1 MPDAASRLYT
11 VGHSNVTLQGFLRL
25 LQQHHIEAVADVR
38 TRPRSR
44 YVPHFDAGPLREAL
58 ARCAIDYVPLGRE
71 LGGRPEGDEFY
82 DEKDRVLYGRLAA
95 SPAFQRGIDRVLGGS
110 ASYRIALLCSEEN
123 PSRCHRRLLIGRV
136 LRERGVE
143 VSHIRGGGQ
152 LETEAD
158 LAAREASDNAQLS
171 LFEEGTGDG
180 SLRST
185 RSVLRRRVPLSSSAP

>member
-1 MPDAASRLYT
+1 MPDAAPHLYT
-11 VGHSNVTLQGFLRL
+11 VGHSNVTLESFLRL
-25 LQQHHIEAVADVR
+25 LQRHHIEAVADVR

-58 ARCAIDYVPLGRE
+58 ARCAIGYVPLGRE

-95 SPAFQRGIDRVLGGS
+95 SPAFQRGIDRILGGA
-110 ASYRIALLCSEEN
+110 ASYRLALLCSEEN
-123 PSRCHRRLLIGRV
+123 PSRCHRHLLIGRV

-143 VSHIRGGGQ
+143 VSHIRGDGR

-158 LAAREASDNAQLS
+158 LAAREASDSPQLT
-171 LFEEGTGDG
+171 LFTW
-180 SLRST
+180 
-185 RSVLRRRVPLSSSAP
+185 SAD